1 MKRICLFLDMKYLRR
16 CIFCIVFF
24 CAKKYSQ
31 FYRKWLKI
39 PFLFI
44 RGQNEKNFVL
54 NIKSMEAED
63 MVKECFVVGTI
74 LFLLL
79 LYCCLVQ
86 GKKEDEVIDKLYREK
101 WRTDVGKDEE

>member
-1 MKRICLFLDMKYLRR
+1 M
-16 CIFCIVFF
+16 
-24 CAKKYSQ
+24 
-31 FYRKWLKI
+31 KI

-74 LFLLL
+74 LFLLM

-86 GKKEDEVIDKLYREK
+86 GKKEDEVIAKLYREK